1 MFIRLTAM
9 KNNSSIFTY
18 AIRYLQNIFL
28 HLFRYLLSYAGTYE
42 GHTAEV
48 DRNINQR

>member
-1 MFIRLTAM
+1 M
-9 KNNSSIFTY
+9 KNDSFIFYICNTLLTKYIFTF
-18 AIRYLQNIFL
+18 IPI
-28 HLFRYLLSYAGTYE
+28 LLVYE

>member
-1 MFIRLTAM
+1 MIVRITKM
-9 KNNSSIFTY
+9 KNNSFIFTY
-18 AIRYLQNIFL
+18 AIHYLQNIFL
-28 HLFRYLLSYAGTYE
+28 HLFRYYFFYAGTCE

>member
-1 MFIRLTAM
+1 MIVRVTKM
-9 KNNSSIFTY
+9 KNNSFIFTH
-18 AIRYLQNIFL
+18 AIHYLQNIFL